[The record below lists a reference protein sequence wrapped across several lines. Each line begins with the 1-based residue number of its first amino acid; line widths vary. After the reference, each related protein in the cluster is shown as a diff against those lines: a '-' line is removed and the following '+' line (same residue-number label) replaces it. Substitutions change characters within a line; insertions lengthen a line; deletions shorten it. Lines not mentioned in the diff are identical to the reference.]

1 MDETWE
7 YYPKLCDVI
16 EMLPNAVVV
25 IRMLYIIASNQH
37 VMWQVYTILYAY
49 YISLLKGEEK
59 TKAAEHPKHVGDSH

>member
-16 EMLPNAVVV
+16 EMLV

-49 YISLLKGEEK
+49 YISILKGEEK